1 MTFEVKA
8 CGEASIVMLNSEVG
22 DPKKPMLNLIIGG
35 ENNTKSAIKRQLDD
49 SLTGT
54 SQRGVFYPTPGYVV
68 DVNKYGLD
76 LTGITTLTFEVMAC
90 GEASIVMS
98 NSEVGDP
105 KKPMYDFIIG
115 GENNQKSFLRRRK
128 DDSLT
133 ARSKQTVFYHTPDV
147 CKCDEYRPFWIRAID
162 GDLWIGEGRI
172 VGMNVTAEFYYPPPF
187 TVRAIGIY
195 TNQENVG
202 EWKVQLEVLHKLFD
216 GSFLQCSTNYKA
228 VLDIILSKKTSLLQ
242 CAIMCDMLLSCI
254 GHNYH
259 YQSCELLAF
268 SPGHGVVTKIPKKQE
283 DGWEFYTKCYRY
295 NRACLWCYF

>member
-1 MTFEVKA
+1 MAF
-8 CGEASIVMLNSEVG
+8 GQRFFLLSIVALKTLGLVIENTFTT
-22 DPKKPMLNLIIGG
+22 PNIG
-35 ENNTKSAIKRQLDD
+35 TKDF
-49 SLTGT
+49 
-54 SQRGVFYPTPGYVV
+54 FYLVDFWQYVV

-162 GDLWIGEGRI
+162 GILSIGEGRI
-172 VGMNVTAEFYYPPPF
+172 VGMNLIAEFYYPPPF

-202 EWKVQLEVLHKLFD
+202 EWKVQLEGKIV
-216 GSFLQCSTNYKA
+216 SFS
-228 VLDIILSKKTSLLQ
+228 
-242 CAIMCDMLLSCI
+242 
-254 GHNYH
+254 
-259 YQSCELLAF
+259 
-268 SPGHGVVTKIPKKQE
+268 
-283 DGWEFYTKCYRY
+283 
-295 NRACLWCYF
+295 